1 MNLSYGSRGDS
12 VRDLQRQ
19 LNQRGYKLDEDGV
32 FGNNTLAAVKDYQ
45 RKNGLDV
52 DGIVGS
58 KTAGSLRGASAGLNP
73 VNPGVSTQGV
83 STTQGRRSGVS
94 DSTAS
99 ALAGYEKGYT
109 PSPTVKAAEQYLKQ
123 VQGQKPGEYQS
134 PYAEQLSAMY
144 DQIVG
149 RDPFTYNLNE
159 DMLYRQY
166 RDQYQNLG
174 QQAMMDTMGQAAGL
188 TGGYGSSYSQNAG
201 QQAYQGYLQQLNDK
215 VPDLYRLALDKYNA
229 EGDEMYRRY
238 GLLNDRENTA
248 YGRYRDQVSDW
259 SDEYARAYGRYGDER
274 NFDYGKWGDMLSYW
288 RDKANNENDEW
299 WKQTQ
304 FDYQKQRDAIADA
317 QWERQF
323 AAAQAARYSGGGGGG
338 SNGGRS
344 GSSGKSGGS
353 GVTKPNSMQEVPI
366 NGNQYKVNAK
376 YEVPGYGTV
385 NGQQLYDLWK
395 RGVIDVDSNGVI
407 IPRKKPITGPF
418 NMIQ

>member
-19 LNQRGYKLDEDGV
+19 LNQRGYKLDEDGI
-32 FGNNTLAAVKDYQ
+32 FGNKTLAAVRDYQ
-45 RKNGLDV
+45 SKNNLDV

-58 KTAGSLRGASAGLNP
+58 RTFESLRGPGATTQP
-73 VNPGVSTQGV
+73 VKPGVSTQSVG
-83 STTQGRRSGVS
+83 STQSRRSGVS

-109 PSPTVKAAEQYLKQ
+109 PSPTVTAAEQYLKQ

-149 RDPFTYNLNE
+149 RDPFQYNLNE

-274 NFDYGKWGDMLSYW
+274 NFDYGKWGDMFSYW
-288 RDKANNENDEW
+288 QNKANNENDEW

-323 AAAQAARYSGGGGGG
+323 AAAQAARAASGGGGGG
-338 SNGGRS
+338 GEDAAPSLPKGPTITSNKREESAAGMGTTSYTNVKRTIS
-344 GSSGKSGGS
+344 AALGMEHNPTKALNLVNSSWDQL
-353 GVTKPNSMQEVPI
+353 N
-366 NGNQYKVNAK
+366 NNQRAELRKLLASY
-376 YEVPGYGTV
+376 GY
-385 NGQQLYDLWK
+385 QIKD
-395 RGVIDVDSNGVI
+395 
-407 IPRKKPITGPF
+407 
-418 NMIQ
+418 